1 MCDSRNCKN
10 KIGGKEDGDVAK
22 ALINETYKK
31 LNLSKEKIKKIS
43 ITPKVE
49 DGKLILNKKNK
60 NHRYIMGDD

>member
-1 MCDSRNCKN
+1 M
-10 KIGGKEDGDVAK
+10 AK

-60 NHRYIMGDD
+60 KHRFIS